1 MSSKL
6 EDETIKLLIEEYN
19 NSDPELLFEM
29 STIST
34 QESGLKTKLNV
45 MQNNEDRRYKH
56 WCRVKVVLPSNK
68 VLFPILVNDK
78 EIKPLNKNGEYSNL
92 SSNDKQIVNDAI
104 KYIKNNL
111 DLILHYWNGDFEEF
125 ELHDILAGRNTL
137 ENILSKKGK

>member
-1 MSSKL
+1 MSGNL
-6 EDETIKLLIEEYN
+6 EEETIKLLIEEYN

-34 QESGLKTKLNV
+34 KESGLKTKLNV
-45 MQNNEDRRYKH
+45 MQNDEDRRYKH

-68 VLFPILVNDK
+68 ALFPILVNDK

>member
-1 MSSKL
+1 MSGNL

-34 QESGLKTKLNV
+34 KESGLKTKLNV
-45 MQNNEDRRYKH
+45 MQNSEDRRYKH
-56 WCRVKVVLPSNK
+56 WCIVKVVLPSNK
-68 VLFPILVNDK
+68 LLFPILVNDK
-78 EIKPLNKNGEYSNL
+78 EIKPSNKNGEYSNL
-92 SSNDKQIVNDAI
+92 SNNDKQIVNDAI

-137 ENILSKKGK
+137 EDILSKKGK